1 MGFISALNFVE
12 TDSDLHDDSWR
23 YEEGLSNPVANE
35 SAGLMITQTLRHL
48 RHLRLEVSIF
58 EGFIV
63 LTIAGSS

>member
-1 MGFISALNFVE
+1 MRSLCA
-12 TDSDLHDDSWR
+12 HAQP
-23 YEEGLSNPVANE
+23 EEGLSNPVANE

>member
-1 MGFISALNFVE
+1 MELIRKQPNINNIFQA
-12 TDSDLHDDSWR
+12 TRD
-23 YEEGLSNPVANE
+23 EEGLSNPVANE